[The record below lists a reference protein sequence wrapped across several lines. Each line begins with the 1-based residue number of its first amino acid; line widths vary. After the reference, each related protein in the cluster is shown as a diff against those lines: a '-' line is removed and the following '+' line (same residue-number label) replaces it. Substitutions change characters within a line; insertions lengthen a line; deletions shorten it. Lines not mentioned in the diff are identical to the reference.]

1 MRLRI
6 RFLGEAVCCALV
18 IALGIAAP
26 AAGQTPVPT
35 PTAQTEVPTPAAQTE
50 VPTSAAGT
58 PAAAQKE
65 QPSAMPPVDTAQA
78 LDNIGKLVK
87 DGRIGI
93 EADLQQGRMPV
104 IPKYLLE
111 VEGSPTTSVDV
122 DATDGKVHKLKFAVK
137 NGRLIVR
144 GQGLR
149 PRLWIEG
156 LAFEDP
162 KGLTEMK
169 LHGIG
174 IWRPIIAVFGGIAR
188 AAVRKLP
195 LRTDIPS
202 VMKGEII
209 GGKKEPAASPTP
221 APSPTPPPAETPA
234 PGPAPA
240 PTPSFMDLVRE
251 VRINEMVVTAW
262 PGKPMA
268 LRPFVAFETAAHPK
282 GEAMKVS
289 VEKGIFRPGHAG
301 APNFMDFHGH
311 LDGEIENGDMSFQ
324 ENSCSIAHGEIRKGE
339 FEAKSGEDGKLAT
352 ELSAATLAFELS
364 SGKFAVPGG
373 MSVELDAGST
383 FQVDALHVTSDG
395 LFSGV
400 AKIDIAGKTGELSR
414 SGATI
419 SASDIKVKTPGLKIV
434 ENKATGPVEV
444 TFDYKLEYPFEV
456 KYPIKEIPV
465 KHLDLD
471 FHGPF
476 AANLKLEG
484 AGKDTGEVTG
494 TYVFKA
500 PWDPIEQ
507 AALVVLEA
515 KWQQDLAVKNVDFAI
530 VPKMFRP
537 CGDTCFTLG
546 IEVTAEKRSSTN
558 RLKKLFSQFCAP
570 IGKANLVVDKDE
582 RAFVLKDIKI
592 ETHCKGVVGW
602 FVNFLA
608 PFLTKTYGDM
618 KIFQMPPDLPLTVD
632 TVRGGAHLVEIGGSI
647 DYNVAQQKK
656 PEIPPQP
663 EPVVV
668 EPEKPPGK

>member
-1 MRLRI
+1 MSLR
-6 RFLGEAVCCALV
+6 RAPGVAVLV
-18 IALGIAAP
+18 ILGSAAL
-26 AAGQTPVPT
+26 AAGQDSAPP
-35 PTAQTEVPTPAAQTE
+35 PPATALPNASASPSPAL
-50 VPTSAAGT
+50 
-58 PAAAQKE
+58 
-65 QPSAMPPVDTAQA
+65 DTAQA

-93 EADLQQGRMPV
+93 EADLQQGKMPV

-122 DATDGKVHKLKFAVK
+122 DASDGKVNKFKFAVK

-221 APSPTPPPAETPA
+221 APSPTPPPTETPPA

-268 LRPFVAFETAAHPK
+268 LRPFVAFETAAQPK

-289 VEKGIFRPGHAG
+289 IEKGIFRPGHGG
-301 APNFMDFHGH
+301 APNYMDFHGH

-324 ENSCSIAHGEIRKGE
+324 ESSCSIAHGEIRKGE
-339 FEAKSGEDGKLAT
+339 FEAKSGEDGKLTT

-383 FQVDALHVTSDG
+383 FQVDALHVSSEG
-395 LFSGV
+395 IFSGV

-414 SGATI
+414 NGATI

-476 AANLKLEG
+476 AVNLMLQG
-484 AGKDTGEVTG
+484 AGKDVGEVTG

-570 IGKANLVVDKDE
+570 IGKANLVVDKNE

-602 FVNFLA
+602 FVNFLT

-647 DYNVAQQKK
+647 DYNVAQQAK
-656 PEIPPQP
+656 PKVPPEP

>member
-1 MRLRI
+1 MRFRS
-6 RFLGEAVCCALV
+6 LGGSVV
-18 IALGIAAP
+18 FVFALGIAARATAQDAVPTPAPSTAAPTPALQTSPAMP
-26 AAGQTPVPT
+26 AAGQPSG
-35 PTAQTEVPTPAAQTE
+35 APA
-50 VPTSAAGT
+50 
-58 PAAAQKE
+58 
-65 QPSAMPPVDTAQA
+65 VDTAQA

-93 EADLQQGRMPV
+93 EADLQQGKMPV

-111 VEGSPTTSVDV
+111 VEGSPTTFVDV
-122 DATDGKVHKLKFAVK
+122 DASDGKVNKFKFSVK

-195 LRTDIPS
+195 LNTDIPS

-209 GGKKEPAASPTP
+209 GAKKEPAASPTP
-221 APSPTPPPAETPA
+221 APSPTPPPTETPA
-234 PGPAPA
+234 PGPAPAPSSA

-262 PGKPMA
+262 PGKTMA
-268 LRPFVAFETAAHPK
+268 LRPFVAFETAAQPK
-282 GEAMKVS
+282 GGEAMKVS
-289 VEKGIFRPGHAG
+289 VEKGIFRPGHGG
-301 APNFMDFHGH
+301 APNYMDFHGH

-352 ELSAATLAFELS
+352 ELSAATLDFELS
-364 SGKFAVPGG
+364 SGKFVVPGG

-383 FQVDALHVTSDG
+383 FQVDSLHVTSDG
-395 LFSGV
+395 IFSGV

-414 SGATI
+414 NGATI

-444 TFDYKLEYPFEV
+444 TFDYQLEYPFEV

-476 AANLKLEG
+476 AVNLMLEG
-484 AGKDTGEVTG
+484 AGKDVGEVTG
-494 TYVFKA
+494 KYVFKA

-507 AALVVLEA
+507 AALAALEA
-515 KWQQDLAVKNVDFAI
+515 KWQQDLAIKNVDFAI
-530 VPKMFRP
+530 VPKTFRP

-570 IGKANLVVDKDE
+570 IGKANLFIDKDA

-602 FVNFLA
+602 FVNFLT
-608 PFLTKTYGDM
+608 PFLAKTYGDM

-647 DYNVAQQKK
+647 DYNVAQQAK
-656 PEIPPQP
+656 PKVPPEPQ
-663 EPVVV
+663 PVVV
-668 EPEKPPGK
+668 EPEKPPGT

>member
-1 MRLRI
+1 MRI
-6 RFLGEAVCCALV
+6 R
-18 IALGIAAP
+18 ALGGSVVFVFTLGC
-26 AAGQTPVPT
+26 AAGA
-35 PTAQTEVPTPAAQTE
+35 TAQDAVPTPAPSTAA
-50 VPTSAAGT
+50 PTPAPQAAPAMPAASPPAGT
-58 PAAAQKE
+58 PA
-65 QPSAMPPVDTAQA
+65 VDTAQA

-93 EADLQQGRMPV
+93 EADLLQGKMPV
-104 IPKYLLE
+104 IPKYMLE
-111 VEGSPTTSVDV
+111 VQGAPTTSVDV
-122 DATDGKVHKLKFAVK
+122 DARDGKVDKFKFGVK

-156 LAFEDP
+156 LEYQDP

-174 IWRPIIAVFGGIAR
+174 IWKPILAIFGGIAR
-188 AAVRKLP
+188 SAVRKLP
-195 LRTDIPS
+195 LNTDIPS
-202 VMKGEII
+202 VMKGEIL
-209 GGKKEPAASPTP
+209 GGKKATPATTPVAAPPQPTPTP
-221 APSPTPPPAETPA
+221 AETV
-234 PGPAPA
+234 PGAAPA

-268 LRPFVAFETAAHPK
+268 LRPFVSFETAAQPK

-289 VEKGIFRPGHAG
+289 VEKGIFRPGHGG
-301 APNFMDFHGH
+301 APNYMDFHGH

-339 FEAKSGEDGKLAT
+339 FEAKTGEDGKLAT

-364 SGKFAVPGG
+364 AGKFAVPGG

-383 FQVDALHVTSDG
+383 FEVDALHVTSDG
-395 LFSGV
+395 VFSGV
-400 AKIDIAGKTGELSR
+400 AKLDIAGKTGELSR
-414 SGATI
+414 NGATI

-444 TFDYKLEYPFEV
+444 SFDYQLEYPFEV

-465 KHLDLD
+465 KKLDLD

-476 AANLKLEG
+476 AAKLALDG
-484 AGKDTGEVTG
+484 AGKDEGEVTG

-507 AALVVLEA
+507 AALAALEA
-515 KWQQDLAVKNVDFAI
+515 KWQQDLAIKNVDFAI

-558 RLKKLFSQFCAP
+558 RLKKLFSQVCAP
-570 IGKANLVVDKDE
+570 IGKANLFIDKAE

-602 FVNFLA
+602 FANFLA
-608 PFLTKTYGDM
+608 PLLTKTYGDM

-632 TVRGGAHLVEIGGSI
+632 SVRAGVHLVEIAGSI
-647 DYNVAQQKK
+647 DYNAAQQPK
-656 PEIPPQP
+656 PEVPPEP
-663 EPVVV
+663 KPVVV
-668 EPEKPPGK
+668 EPGT

>member
-1 MRLRI
+1 MRI
-6 RFLGEAVCCALV
+6 R
-18 IALGIAAP
+18 ALGGSVVFVFTLGC
-26 AAGQTPVPT
+26 AAGA
-35 PTAQTEVPTPAAQTE
+35 TAQDAVPTPAPSTAA
-50 VPTSAAGT
+50 PTPAPQAAPAMPAASPPAGT
-58 PAAAQKE
+58 PA
-65 QPSAMPPVDTAQA
+65 VDTAQA

-93 EADLQQGRMPV
+93 EADLLQSKMPV
-104 IPKYLLE
+104 IPKYMLE
-111 VEGSPTTSVDV
+111 VQGAPTTSVDV
-122 DATDGKVHKLKFAVK
+122 DARDGKVDKFKFGVK

-156 LAFEDP
+156 LEYQDP

-174 IWRPIIAVFGGIAR
+174 IWKPILAIFGGIAR
-188 AAVRKLP
+188 SAVRKLP
-195 LRTDIPS
+195 LNTDIPS
-202 VMKGEII
+202 VMKGEIL
-209 GGKKEPAASPTP
+209 GGKKATPATTPVAAPPQPTPTP
-221 APSPTPPPAETPA
+221 AETV
-234 PGPAPA
+234 PGAAPA

-268 LRPFVAFETAAHPK
+268 LRPFVSFETAAQPK

-289 VEKGIFRPGHAG
+289 VEKGIFRPGHGG
-301 APNFMDFHGH
+301 APNYMDFHGH

-339 FEAKSGEDGKLAT
+339 FEAKTGEDGKLAT

-364 SGKFAVPGG
+364 AGKFAVPGG

-383 FQVDALHVTSDG
+383 FEVDALHVTSDG
-395 LFSGV
+395 VFSGV
-400 AKIDIAGKTGELSR
+400 AKLDIAGKTGELSR
-414 SGATI
+414 NGATI

-444 TFDYKLEYPFEV
+444 SFDYQLEYPFEV

-465 KHLDLD
+465 KKLDLD

-476 AANLKLEG
+476 AAKLALDG
-484 AGKDTGEVTG
+484 AGKDEGEVTG

-507 AALVVLEA
+507 AALAALEA
-515 KWQQDLAVKNVDFAI
+515 KWQQDLAIKNVDFAI

-558 RLKKLFSQFCAP
+558 RLKKLFSQVCAP
-570 IGKANLVVDKDE
+570 IGKANLFIDKAE

-602 FVNFLA
+602 FANFLA
-608 PFLTKTYGDM
+608 PLLTKTYGDM

-632 TVRGGAHLVEIGGSI
+632 SVRAGVHLVEIAGSI
-647 DYNVAQQKK
+647 DYNAAQQPK
-656 PEIPPQP
+656 PEVPPEP
-663 EPVVV
+663 KPVVV
-668 EPEKPPGK
+668 EPGT